1 MVEPTDSVSA
11 STSTSSQYE
20 AYQNLLS
27 NQYEGSDFSQG
38 STMYQLE
45 MADAME
51 SMMDLTNQVCLPQ
64 LKIETNRD
72 VISRVL
78 GAQISCSLALPNAL

>member
-11 STSTSSQYE
+11 STSTSSQYD

-51 SMMDLTNQVCLPQ
+51 SMMDLTNEVQQ
-64 LKIETNRD
+64 QNKQNDEESGETNST
-72 VISRVL
+72 VTSF
-78 GAQISCSLALPNAL
+78 

>member
-45 MADAME
+45 MADAMQ
-51 SMMDLTNQVCLPQ
+51 SMMDLTNQVQ
-64 LKIETNRD
+64 QQNKE
-72 VISRVL
+72 
-78 GAQISCSLALPNAL
+78 NAEEAGEPTSPVASF

>member
-51 SMMDLTNQVCLPQ
+51 SMMDLTNEVQQ
-64 LKIETNRD
+64 QNKQNDEESGETNST
-72 VISRVL
+72 VTSF
-78 GAQISCSLALPNAL
+78 

>member
-27 NQYEGSDFSQG
+27 SRYEGSDFSQG

-45 MADAME
+45 MADAMQ
-51 SMMDLTNQVCLPQ
+51 SMMDLTNQVQ
-64 LKIETNRD
+64 QQNKE
-72 VISRVL
+72 
-78 GAQISCSLALPNAL
+78 NAEEAGEPTSPVASF

>member
-51 SMMDLTNQVCLPQ
+51 SMMDLTNQVQ
-64 LKIETNRD
+64 QQNKQNDEESGETNST
-72 VISRVL
+72 VTSF
-78 GAQISCSLALPNAL
+78 

>member
-51 SMMDLTNQVCLPQ
+51 SMMDLTNEVQQQNKQNEYGSIP
-64 LKIETNRD
+64 EH
-72 VISRVL
+72 
-78 GAQISCSLALPNAL
+78 

>member
-51 SMMDLTNQVCLPQ
+51 SMMDLTNQVQ
-64 LKIETNRD
+64 QQNKQNDQESGETNST
-72 VISRVL
+72 VTSF
-78 GAQISCSLALPNAL
+78 